1 MPRTPLRTLPVY
13 LLILIAVGLVAPWLL
28 YPVLVA
34 KLLCLAIFAM
44 GFNLLVGQAGLLS
57 FGHAMF
63 FGAAAYVTAYTT
75 KTWLWAPQV
84 ALLASVAVT
93 ALMGLIVGLLA
104 IRRHGIY
111 FAMMTLALAQMVYFL
126 CFHSTLTGGD
136 DGLSAVPRLALFGA
150 LPLSDDRVLYHLV
163 LVCFLA
169 TFALTYRVVH
179 SPFGQVMRAIRDNEA
194 RATSLGYA
202 VNRYKLIAFVL
213 SAGIAGLAGAL
224 KVLVFQIAT
233 LADVSWSISGDVIF
247 MALIGGIGT
256 LFGPLLGAA
265 AMLATQSL
273 LQGYS
278 QWIPVLEGLIF
289 IAAVL
294 VLPKGLAGALQRKVN
309 KP

>member
-1 MPRTPLRTLPVY
+1 
-13 LLILIAVGLVAPWLL
+13 
-28 YPVLVA
+28 
-34 KLLCLAIFAM
+34 
-44 GFNLLVGQAGLLS
+44 
-57 FGHAMF
+57 
-63 FGAAAYVTAYTT
+63 
-75 KTWLWAPQV
+75 
-84 ALLASVAVT
+84 
-93 ALMGLIVGLLA
+93 
-104 IRRHGIY
+104 
-111 FAMMTLALAQMVYFL
+111 
-126 CFHSTLTGGD
+126 
-136 DGLSAVPRLALFGA
+136 
-150 LPLSDDRVLYHLV
+150 
-163 LVCFLA
+163 
-169 TFALTYRVVH
+169 
-179 SPFGQVMRAIRDNEA
+179 MRAIRDNEV

-294 VLPKGLAGALQRKVN
+294 VLPKGLAGALQRKAN